1 MANSITIKG
10 GAGDFGLKSYI
21 PEIYSPKL
29 REKFWDN
36 TLLRK
41 ICNTE
46 FTGKFKNKGDTIVV
60 RCLPNIPTS
69 KFVAGQKIDYFR
81 PKSYDVKYTIDRA
94 RYYAFVVDDVQK
106 AFSDI
111 PNWAEKWTGEGA
123 KQLAQ
128 DEELEFLA
136 DIGSGTKCHEKN
148 TGDATYGKAGFRGG
162 GYKIGCGTHPV
173 ALYADTPD
181 AALAA
186 NVGTTTNYACDRATP
201 TDFITRLAA
210 VLNEQPGGFGIN
222 PFVVVPVWMT
232 QMLQNSELKK
242 ADMVGDPVSLLRKDA
257 VTSIG
262 KIAGMTI
269 YVSNLLPSDDF
280 TLSYNTSSATTGSV
294 KRFPIIFGDQSAITF
309 ADEVSKTE
317 VLRDK
322 DVVGDFHRS
331 YHVYDWFPRL
341 PERFGVG
348 FVVDG
353 RSVA

>member
-1 MANSITIKG
+1 MANSITITGVKG
-10 GAGDFGLKSYI
+10 NFGLKSYI
-21 PEIYSPKL
+21 PDIYSPTL

-41 ICNTE
+41 VCNTE
-46 FTGKFKNKGDTIVV
+46 FTGKFRNKGDTIIV

-69 KFVAGQKIDYFR
+69 KFVAGQKVDYFR
-81 PKSYDVKYTIDRA
+81 PKTYDVKYTIDRG

-111 PNWAEKWTGEGA
+111 PNWADKWTSEGA

-128 DEELEFLA
+128 DEEIEFLS
-136 DIGSGTKCHEKN
+136 DIGSGTKCHSKN
-148 TGDATYGKAGFRGG
+148 TGDATYGKAGFRSGS
-162 GYKIGCGTHPV
+162 YKIGSTLHPV
-173 ALYADTPD
+173 ALYESTPD
-181 AALAA
+181 GAIKA
-186 NVGTTTNYACDRATP
+186 NTGTSTNQACGIATP
-201 TDFITRLAA
+201 VDLITRLAA
-210 VLNEQPGGFGIN
+210 TLNEQPGGLGLDPYVI
-222 PFVVVPVWMT
+222 VPVWMT
-232 QMLQNSELKK
+232 QMIQNSEIKN
-242 ADMVGDPVSLLRKDA
+242 ADLMGDPVSLLRKDA
-257 VTSIG
+257 VTAIG
-262 KIAGMTI
+262 KIANMTI
-269 YVSNLLPSDDF
+269 YVSNLLPATDY
-280 TLSYNTSSATTGSV
+280 TLSYNTTSATTGTV
-294 KRFPIIFGDQSAITF
+294 KQYPIIFGDKSAITF

-331 YHVYDWFPRL
+331 FHVYDWFARY